1 MPRDNGNQTDPG
13 TFPDSQ
19 FSSLNPME
27 FDVEQSFD
35 SSDDVDERREQ
46 KPTARDNGSPAPYD
60 ISAFAQ
66 HPMAV
71 GQGVLTPAEDQ
82 SGPNP
87 TLRGPE
93 PASGISLAQA
103 SVMTNHAGGTA
114 VRQDEDVDTGN
125 FTRNPEPVAGPPP
138 TQVVPI
144 SGTEDDDVIFANT
157 GNIPDHWA
165 NNVFGLG
172 GNDYIIRDQT
182 GNDGRTVYIDG
193 GNDDDIVSYASANNA
208 ISVSLATSYALV
220 AGSTDIDELT
230 SIEGIN
236 GTAFGDFLFG
246 SAADN
251 QFLGNDG
258 DDTID
263 GLGGDD
269 TLWGHAGEDT
279 INGGDGD
286 DLIYGGDDDDELNGG
301 AGSDTVYGGGGD
313 DDIDGGANDDT
324 LRGEDGNDTIAG
336 GHGDD
341 VIYDGIGSDDVS
353 GGGGDDTFYIDDG
366 NDEFSG
372 GSGNDRFYVDGFGD
386 NIINGGINNDTVIF
400 GNAAV
405 IVNLDINWAQRGAE
419 GVDTITGV
427 ENIMS
432 GNGADILAGTSSHN
446 FIHAGGGADLVSGLS
461 GDDTID
467 GAAGADTLWGGDGGD
482 DLTGGSGDDE
492 MWGQDG
498 VDEMYGNSGDDT
510 LNGGDDSD
518 QISGGS
524 GEDRVRGG
532 AGEDWMLG
540 GADADTFVWNAGD
553 ADVPAIDQILD
564 FDVNEDMFSFGAGFF
579 DVGPGPINLSS
590 VLMAVPHAGSDA
602 LLWADTDTGA
612 GWQVIARLEGVSAA
626 ELNVRIQ
633 NGTILDVESN
643 FEGPGQLEFEQ
654 QHVVQA
660 EPIWD
665 IMA

>member
-1 MPRDNGNQTDPG
+1 MPRDNSIQPDPNNLANFHLSDRIP
-13 TFPDSQ
+13 T
-19 FSSLNPME
+19 E
-27 FDVEQSFD
+27 FELDETFD
-35 SSDDVDERREQ
+35 SSDDADARREQ
-46 KPTARDNGSPAPYD
+46 KPVSRENGIPGIYD
-60 ISAFAQ
+60 ISAFAHQ
-66 HPMAV
+66 PTAV
-71 GQGVLTPAEDQ
+71 GQGILTPADKA
-82 SGPNP
+82 SGPDAAP
-87 TLRGPE
+87 LGLETATRF
-93 PASGISLAQA
+93 S
-103 SVMTNHAGGTA
+103 HAGGGAATNDPGDGTG
-114 VRQDEDVDTGN
+114 RQDGAVLMGE

-138 TQVVPI
+138 TQVNPI
-144 SGTEDDDVIFANT
+144 FGTDGDDILFATT
-157 GNIPDHWA
+157 GNFPA
-165 NNVFGLG
+165 NWSKHVFAYDGD
-172 GNDYIIRDQT
+172 DYIIRDQT
-182 GNDGRTVYIDG
+182 GHGSSRVNIDG
-193 GNDDDIVSYASANNA
+193 GSHDDIVSYAAATNA
-208 ISVSLATSYALV
+208 LFASLATSAAFV
-220 AGSTDIDELT
+220 AGSIEIDQLT
-230 SIEGIN
+230 QIEGIN

-246 SAADN
+246 SAVAN
-251 QFLGNDG
+251 RLYGNDG

-263 GLGGDD
+263 GIGGND

-301 AGSDTVYGGGGD
+301 AGSDTVYGGDGD
-313 DDIDGGANDDT
+313 DDIDGGSNDDT

-341 VIYDGIGSDDVS
+341 MIYDGIGNDDVS
-353 GGGGDDTFYIDDG
+353 GGGGDDSFYIDDG
-366 NDEFSG
+366 NDEFTG

-386 NIINGGINNDTVIF
+386 NTIHGGINNDTVIF

-427 ENIMS
+427 ENIMT

-461 GDDTID
+461 GNDTID

-510 LNGGDDSD
+510 LNGGNDSD

-524 GEDRVRGG
+524 GEDRIRGG

-564 FDVNEDMFSFGAGFF
+564 FNVNEDMFSFGAGFF
-579 DVGPGPINLSS
+579 DIGPGPVNLSS
-590 VLMAVPHAGSDA
+590 VLVAAPHAGSDA
-602 LLWADTDTGA
+602 VLWADTDTGA
-612 GWQVIARLEGVSAA
+612 GWQVIARLKDVSAA

-633 NGTILDVESN
+633 NGTILDVETN
-643 FEGPGQLEFEQ
+643 FEGPGELEFEQ
-654 QHVVQA
+654 QQVVQA
-660 EPIWD
+660 EPVWD
-665 IMA
+665 ILV

>member
-1 MPRDNGNQTDPG
+1 MPRDTRNQTDSGIVPDIQFPG
-13 TFPDSQ
+13 LS
-19 FSSLNPME
+19 PME
-27 FDVEQSFD
+27 FDVEPTLD
-35 SSDDVDERREQ
+35 SSDEADERREQ
-46 KPTARDNGSPAPYD
+46 KPAARDNGNPGTYD
-60 ISAFAQ
+60 VSAFAH

-71 GQGVLTPAEDQ
+71 GQGILTPADDAPE
-82 SGPNP
+82 PNP
-87 TLRGPE
+87 IPNGQQTQ
-93 PASGISLAQA
+93 SGISLAEG
-103 SVMTNHAGGTA
+103 STMTNSARDATG
-114 VRQDEDVDTGN
+114 REDEDVVMGE

-138 TQVVPI
+138 TEVNPI
-144 SGTEDDDVIFANT
+144 TGTEDDDVLLVTT
-157 GNIPDHWA
+157 GNTPVNWSGT
-165 NNVFGLG
+165 VGGLG
-172 GNDYIIRDQT
+172 GDDYIVRDQT
-182 GNDGRTVYIDG
+182 GVNTFRVLIDG
-193 GNDDDIVSYASANNA
+193 GSDNDMVSYASANNA
-208 ISVSLATSYALV
+208 LFASLATSMAIV
-220 AGSTDIDELT
+220 TGSIEIDELT

-251 QFLGNDG
+251 QLLGNDG

-301 AGSDTVYGGGGD
+301 AGSDRVYGGDGN
-313 DDIDGGANDDT
+313 DDIDGGSNDDT

-336 GHGDD
+336 GQGDD
-341 VIYDGIGSDDVS
+341 VIYDGIGNDDAT
-353 GGGGDDTFYIDDG
+353 GGSGDDTFYVDDG

-372 GSGNDRFYVDGFGD
+372 GSGNDRFYVDGFGN
-386 NIINGGINNDTVIF
+386 NIINGGANNDTVIF

-446 FIHAGGGADLVSGLS
+446 FIHAGGGNDLVSGLA
-461 GDDTID
+461 GNDTID

-518 QISGGS
+518 QVSGGS
-524 GEDRVRGG
+524 GEDRIRGG

-540 GADADTFVWNAGD
+540 GSDADTFVWNAGD

-564 FDVNEDMFSFGAGFF
+564 FNVNQDMFSFGAGFF
-579 DVGPGPINLSS
+579 DAGPGPFNLSS

-643 FEGPGQLEFEQ
+643 FEGPGQFELEQ
-654 QHVVQA
+654 QQVVHA
-660 EPIWD
+660 EPVMD
-665 IMA
+665 FML

>member
-1 MPRDNGNQTDPG
+1 MPRDTGNQSDPG
-13 TFPDSQ
+13 TFPDIQ
-19 FSSLNPME
+19 FSGVNPVE

-35 SSDDVDERREQ
+35 SSDEADERREQ
-46 KPTARDNGSPAPYD
+46 KPAARDNGNPASYD
-60 ISAFAQ
+60 MSAFSHQPIAI
-66 HPMAV
+66 
-71 GQGVLTPAEDQ
+71 GQGILTPEDGQ
-82 SGPNP
+82 SDLNP
-87 TLRGPE
+87 TPRGPE
-93 PASGISLAQA
+93 TAFGTSLETGG
-103 SVMTNHAGGTA
+103 VMTNASRSATG
-114 VRQDEDVDTGN
+114 REDEEFALGEL
-125 FTRNPEPVAGPPP
+125 TRNPEPVAGPPP
-138 TQVVPI
+138 TQVNPI
-144 SGTEDDDVIFANT
+144 EGTDDDDVLLANT
-157 GNIPDHWA
+157 GNIPA
-165 NNVFGLG
+165 NWTRTVSAFG

-182 GNDGRTVYIDG
+182 GYNSKDVEIDG
-193 GNDDDIVSYASANNA
+193 GTGFDMVSYASANDA
-208 ISVSLATSYALV
+208 VFVSLATSAAIV
-220 AGSTDIDELT
+220 DGSIDMDQLT

-258 DDTID
+258 NDTID

-279 INGGDGD
+279 INGGEGD

-301 AGSDTVYGGGGD
+301 AGSDTVYGGDGD
-313 DDIDGGANDDT
+313 DDIDGGNNDDT

-341 VIYDGIGSDDVS
+341 VIYDGIGNDDVT
-353 GGGGDDTFYIDDG
+353 GGVGDDAFYIDDG

-372 GSGNDRFYVDGFGD
+372 GSGDDRFYVDGFGN
-386 NIINGGINNDTVIF
+386 NIINGGANTDTVIF

-446 FIHAGGGADLVSGLS
+446 FIHAGGGGDLVSGLS

-518 QISGGS
+518 QISGGT

-579 DVGPGPINLSS
+579 DVGPGPVNLSS